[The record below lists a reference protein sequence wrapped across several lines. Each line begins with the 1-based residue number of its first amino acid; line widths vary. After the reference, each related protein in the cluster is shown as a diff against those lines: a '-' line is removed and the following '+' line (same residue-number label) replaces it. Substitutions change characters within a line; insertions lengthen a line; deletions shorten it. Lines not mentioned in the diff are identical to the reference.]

1 MRWKVAGLL
10 AASLVAFLV
19 IQRWPSSQALTGPGV
34 IRVTDQ
40 ELRRERVEGG
50 RPGLGLGDVEITRS
64 LLFNRRITPK
74 AIGHAEMVCVH
85 ATRTLRSCSG
95 TFALPK
101 GRIVVGGTLVYRQLY
116 QLAVLGGTGLYDNV
130 GGTLTVTLLSER
142 PRRESLLVFR
152 LTV

>member
-34 IRVTDQ
+34 IRITDQ